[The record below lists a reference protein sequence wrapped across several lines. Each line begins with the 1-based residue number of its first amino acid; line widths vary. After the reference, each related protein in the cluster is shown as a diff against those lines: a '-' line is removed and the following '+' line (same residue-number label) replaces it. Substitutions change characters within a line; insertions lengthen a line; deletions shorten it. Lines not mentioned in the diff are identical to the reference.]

1 MMESSKIS
9 SDFMEERA
17 GGISFGGIDRAP
29 VSSFSQES
37 IEING
42 MPGAREMLSVNETGE
57 GF

>member
-1 MMESSKIS
+1 MMESSKIPS
-9 SDFMEERA
+9 GFMGEQA

-42 MPGAREMLSVNETGE
+42 MPGAREMSLVNETGE